1 MASALPCRRSSASGR
16 ARKNWRR
23 NTFDPD
29 AQQADP
35 DGFGGPGQPAKP
47 AAGPV
52 VQQALGIAAI
62 PLTAQIARQLG
73 ASEDTK
79 GVVITAVDDS
89 ADAAA
94 KGLQRGD
101 IVLSAN
107 YKASGHG
114 GRSGSGGP
122 SGQD

>member
-1 MASALPCRRSSASGR
+1 MQAVVGKRPSEEELAQQ
-16 ARKNWRR
+16 
-23 NTFDPD
+23 TFDPD
-29 AQQADP
+29 AQQGD
-35 DGFGGPGQPAKP
+35 DEGFGGQGKP
-47 AAGPV
+47 SKPAGPV

-62 PLTAQIARQLG
+62 PITPQRARQLG

-79 GVVITAVDDS
+79 GVVITAVDAS

-107 YKASGHG
+107 YKPVATAAFSAS
-114 GRSGSGGP
+114 
-122 SGQD
+122 

>member
-1 MASALPCRRSSASGR
+1 L
-16 ARKNWRR
+16 
-23 NTFDPD
+23 
-29 AQQADP
+29 
-35 DGFGGPGQPAKP
+35 GGQGKP
-47 AAGPV
+47 SKPAGPV

-62 PLTAQIARQLG
+62 PITPQIARQLG

-79 GVVITAVDDS
+79 GVVITAVDAS

-107 YKASGHG
+107 YKPVATAADLEAIV
-114 GRSGSGGP
+114 RQAKTENREAVLLRIQRR
-122 SGQD
+122 GQPPVYMPIRIR